1 MVAIPAPLHLVPGG
15 VDDTSAVKHKSDVL
29 LAVALQRP
37 LKDLPYHLS
46 RFRLYNEVVFIFG
59 IFLVAVDGKS
69 ADVLALPPLH
79 VKDHADVLRQI
90 LQVPLVDETVD
101 LPGLLV
107 ALDLS
112 VSIVGYRNEANAP
125 HGKQTVDV
133 LLHQFHV
140 TGETGLALAENN
152 LELFLLGR
160 LDHSIKVRPQAVG
173 AGVVLIAVDMVDIPA
188 ALHGVVDQQRLLILD
203 ALGFGLLL
211 IFVLL
216 TQSCINRAKDSYTS
230 FKA

>member
-1 MVAIPAPLHLVPGG
+1 MVTVPSPLHLVTGG
-15 VDDTSAVKHKSDVL
+15 VDDAPAIEHKSNAL

-37 LKDLPYHLS
+37 LKNLPYHLC
-46 RFRLYNEVVFIFG
+46 RFRLYDEVVFIFG

-69 ADVLALPPLH
+69 ADVLTLPPLH
-79 VKDHADVLRQI
+79 IKDHADVFGQI
-90 LQVPLVDETVD
+90 LQIPLIDETVD

-107 ALDLS
+107 AFDLS
-112 VSIVGYRNEANAP
+112 VGVVGHRNKTDAP
-125 HGKQTVDV
+125 NGKQAVDV
-133 LLHQFHV
+133 LLYQLHISGK
-140 TGETGLALAENN
+140 TRLALAEDD
-152 LELFLLGR
+152 LELLFLGR
-160 LDHSIKVRPQAVG
+160 FDHAVEVGPQAVG